1 MAFTLYAA
9 VVPSYLQILESMSRL
24 VNKAQAFCQDQG
36 LEPTTVLDARLADDM
51 FPFAYQVK
59 STAVHSIGAI
69 EGIRRG
75 VFSPDTAA
83 PPMNFAGLAE
93 RVAQAKTQLEALD
106 VDEVESFIGRDMRFQ
121 FGNHRMDFTAED
133 FLLSF
138 SQPNFYF
145 HATTAYDI
153 LRMKGLAI
161 GKRDFN
167 GRVRQKPQTPPV

>member
-1 MAFTLYAA
+1 MALTLYAA
-9 VVPSYLQILESMSRL
+9 VVPSYLQILESVSRL
-24 VNKAQAFCQDQG
+24 VGKAEGFCQDQG
-36 LEPTTVLDARLADDM
+36 LAPEAILDARLADDM
-51 FPFAYQVK
+51 LPFAYQVK

-69 EGIRRG
+69 EGVRQG
-75 VFSPDTAA
+75 VFSPHTT
-83 PPMNFAGLAE
+83 PPPTSFAGLAD
-93 RVAQAKTQLEALD
+93 RVAQTITQLTALD
-106 VDEVESFIGRDMRFQ
+106 PDEVESFVGRDMRFQ
-121 FGNHRMDFTAED
+121 FGDRHIDFTAEN

-167 GRVRQKPQTPPV
+167 GRVRQKQ

>member
-1 MAFTLYAA
+1 MALTLYAA
-9 VVPSYLQILESMSRL
+9 VVPSYLQILQSMTRL
-24 VNKAQAFCQDQG
+24 VGKAQAFCEDQG
-36 LEPTTVLDARLADDM
+36 LEPVAILDARLAEDM

-69 EGIRRG
+69 EAVRSG

-83 PPMNFAGLAE
+83 PPTTFAGLAE
-93 RVAQAKTQLEALD
+93 RVAGAIARLEALD
-106 VDEVESFIGRDMRFQ
+106 PGEVESFIGRDMRFQ
-121 FGNHRMDFTAED
+121 FGDHRMDFTAED

-161 GKRDFN
+161 GKGDFN
-167 GRVRQKPQTPPV
+167 GRVRQKPQTVRG